1 MKLSELAKKPT
12 LQKITITEESLVK
25 KYGDELEF
33 YVYDRQPLDVFT
45 KLADVKEDNIGEYMT
60 ILTEIIRNEDGEP
73 VMTDELTLPID
84 VMTESIKL
92 IGEHLGK

>member
-1 MKLSELAKKPT
+1 
-12 LQKITITEESLVK
+12 
-25 KYGDELEF
+25 
-33 YVYDRQPLDVFT
+33 
-45 KLADVKEDNIGEYMT
+45 MT

>member
-84 VMTESIKL
+84 VMTEAMKL
-92 IGEHLGK
+92 IGDHLGK